1 MFTVATPT
9 ASGTP
14 APPRR
19 RIATILTSAP
29 PETPPTPTT
38 PATVVVCNHGRDD
51 LQELMELLAK
61 RGMDVRSSQSLAETR
76 RLLREVRPAVVVLN
90 PLTLVTGGIELELIE
105 ALQREDD
112 PIPVVIVVDDL
123 QLLGDAHRWQLPIRD
138 FVRKP
143 MSSSETLYRVEL
155 VLAHRRRHSTLLL
168 RQRHLE
174 GQISVD
180 FKTGLLSEQY
190 FSRILILE
198 WKRARR
204 HQDALSLLFLDID
217 DFKAVN
223 DSTEYTF
230 GDEVLRKVGE
240 TLRNTVRETDFAA
253 RIGGDE
259 FCVLLP
265 QTTPRE
271 AVQTAMRIRQRIA
284 ETVIHRGPYSRQ
296 VTVSIGID
304 AHDARSSGSP
314 ELLRS
319 RANHALKEAKRRGKN
334 HVWLYAGHNPGDNGS
349 ESGNGKAAPDLES
362 GSAEQAQG
370 S

>member
-1 MFTVATPT
+1 MTT
-9 ASGTP
+9 AH
-14 APPRR
+14 
-19 RIATILTSAP
+19 
-29 PETPPTPTT
+29 PEPDASL
-38 PATVVVCNHGRDD
+38 ATVVVCNHGRDD
-51 LQELMELLAK
+51 LRELVELLQK
-61 RGMDVRSSQSLAETR
+61 RGMDVRPSHSLAETR
-76 RLLREVRPAVVVLN
+76 RLLRDVRPAVVVLN
-90 PLTLVTGGIELELIE
+90 PLTLVTGGIELELVE
-105 ALQREDD
+105 SLQRDDD
-112 PIPVVIVVDDL
+112 PIPVVLVVDDL
-123 QLLGDAHRWQLPIRD
+123 QMLGDAHQWQLPIRD

-143 MSSSETLYRVEL
+143 MSSSETLHRVEL
-155 VLAHRRRHSTLLL
+155 ALAHRRRHSMLVM

-204 HQDALSLLFLDID
+204 HQDALSLLFLDVD
-217 DFKAVN
+217 DFKTVN

-314 ELLRS
+314 EMLRS

-334 HVWLYAGHNPGDNGS
+334 QVWLYAGHGS
-349 ESGNGKAAPDLES
+349 GTEAAAPSETIAANDRRR
-362 GSAEQAQG
+362 GDAEQAQG
-370 S
+370 N

>member
-1 MFTVATPT
+1 M
-9 ASGTP
+9 
-14 APPRR
+14 
-19 RIATILTSAP
+19 
-29 PETPPTPTT
+29 
-38 PATVVVCNHGRDD
+38 VVVCNHGRDD
-51 LQELMELLAK
+51 LQELVELLQK
-61 RGMDVRSSQSLAETR
+61 RGMDVRPSHSLAETR

-90 PLTLVTGGIELELIE
+90 PLTLVTGGIELELVE
-105 ALQREDD
+105 SLQRDDD
-112 PIPVVIVVDDL
+112 PIPVVLVVDDL
-123 QLLGDAHRWQLPIRD
+123 QMLGDAHRWQLPIRD

-143 MSSSETLYRVEL
+143 MSSSETLHRVEL
-155 VLAHRRRHSTLLL
+155 ALAHRRRHSMLVM

-204 HQDALSLLFLDID
+204 HQDALSLLFLDVD
-217 DFKAVN
+217 DFKTVN

-284 ETVIHRGPYSRQ
+284 ETVIVRGQYSRQ

-304 AHDARSSGSP
+304 AHDARSAGSP

-334 HVWLYAGHNPGDNGS
+334 QVWLYAGHATNGD
-349 ESGNGKAAPDLES
+349 
-362 GSAEQAQG
+362 GSATAEASATNDRRRADSEQSQG
-370 S
+370 G

>member
-1 MFTVATPT
+1 M
-9 ASGTP
+9 
-14 APPRR
+14 
-19 RIATILTSAP
+19 
-29 PETPPTPTT
+29 
-38 PATVVVCNHGRDD
+38 VVVCNHGRDD
-51 LQELMELLAK
+51 LQELVELLQK
-61 RGMDVRSSQSLAETR
+61 RGMDVRPSHSLAETR

-90 PLTLVTGGIELELIE
+90 PLTLVTGGIELELVE
-105 ALQREDD
+105 SLQRDDD
-112 PIPVVIVVDDL
+112 PIPVVLVVDDL
-123 QLLGDAHRWQLPIRD
+123 QMLGDAHRWQLPIRD

-143 MSSSETLYRVEL
+143 MSSSETLHRVEL
-155 VLAHRRRHSTLLL
+155 ALAHRRRHSMLVM

-204 HQDALSLLFLDID
+204 HQDALSLLFLDVD
-217 DFKAVN
+217 DFKTVN

-284 ETVIHRGPYSRQ
+284 ETVIVRGPYSRQ

-304 AHDARSSGSP
+304 AHDARSAGSP

-334 HVWLYAGHNPGDNGS
+334 QVWLYAGHATNGD
-349 ESGNGKAAPDLES
+349 
-362 GSAEQAQG
+362 GSATAEASATNDRRRADSEQSQG
-370 S
+370 G

>member
-1 MFTVATPT
+1 M
-9 ASGTP
+9 
-14 APPRR
+14 
-19 RIATILTSAP
+19 
-29 PETPPTPTT
+29 
-38 PATVVVCNHGRDD
+38 VVVCNHGRDD
-51 LQELMELLAK
+51 LQELVELLQK
-61 RGMDVRSSQSLAETR
+61 RGMDVRPSHSLAETR

-90 PLTLVTGGIELELIE
+90 PLTLVTGGIELELVE
-105 ALQREDD
+105 SLQRDDD
-112 PIPVVIVVDDL
+112 PIPVVLVVDDL
-123 QLLGDAHRWQLPIRD
+123 TMLGDAHRWQLPIRD

-143 MSSSETLYRVEL
+143 MSSSETLHRVEL
-155 VLAHRRRHSTLLL
+155 ALAHRRRHSMLVM

-204 HQDALSLLFLDID
+204 HQDALSLLFLDVD

-240 TLRNTVRETDFAA
+240 TLRNTVRETDFPA

-284 ETVIHRGPYSRQ
+284 DTVIVRGQYSRQ

-334 HVWLYAGHNPGDNGS
+334 QVWLYAGQSTNGD
-349 ESGNGKAAPDLES
+349 
-362 GSAEQAQG
+362 GSATAEASNSNDRRRTDSERSQG
-370 S
+370 G

>member
-1 MFTVATPT
+1 V
-9 ASGTP
+9 
-14 APPRR
+14 
-19 RIATILTSAP
+19 
-29 PETPPTPTT
+29 
-38 PATVVVCNHGRDD
+38 VVVCNHGRDD
-51 LQELMELLAK
+51 LQELVELLQK
-61 RGMDVRSSQSLAETR
+61 RGMDVRPSHSLAETR
-76 RLLREVRPAVVVLN
+76 RLLREVRPEVVVLN
-90 PLTLVTGGIELELIE
+90 PLTLVTGGIELELVE
-105 ALQREDD
+105 SLQRDDD
-112 PIPVVIVVDDL
+112 PIPVVLVVDDL
-123 QLLGDAHRWQLPIRD
+123 TMLGDAHRWQLPIRD

-143 MSSSETLYRVEL
+143 MSSSETLHRVEL
-155 VLAHRRRHSTLLL
+155 ALAHRRRHSMLVM

-204 HQDALSLLFLDID
+204 HQDALSLLFLDVD

-240 TLRNTVRETDFAA
+240 TLRNTVRETDFPA

-284 ETVIHRGPYSRQ
+284 DTVIVRGQYSRQ

-304 AHDARSSGSP
+304 AHDARSAGSP

-334 HVWLYAGHNPGDNGS
+334 QVWLYAGQSTNGD
-349 ESGNGKAAPDLES
+349 
-362 GSAEQAQG
+362 GSATAEASNSNDRRRADSERSQG
-370 S
+370 G

>member
-1 MFTVATPT
+1 M
-9 ASGTP
+9 TP
-14 APPRR
+14 AH
-19 RIATILTSAP
+19 
-29 PETPPTPTT
+29 PEPD
-38 PATVVVCNHGRDD
+38 AALAVVVVCNHGRDD
-51 LQELMELLAK
+51 LQELVELLQK
-61 RGMDVRSSQSLAETR
+61 RGMDVRPSHSLAETR

-90 PLTLVTGGIELELIE
+90 PLTLVTGGIELELVE
-105 ALQREDD
+105 SLQRDDD
-112 PIPVVIVVDDL
+112 PIPVVLVVDDL
-123 QLLGDAHRWQLPIRD
+123 QMLGDAHRWQLPIRD

-143 MSSSETLYRVEL
+143 MSSSETLHRVEL
-155 VLAHRRRHSTLLL
+155 ALAHRRRHSMLVM

-204 HQDALSLLFLDID
+204 HQDALSLLFLDVD
-217 DFKAVN
+217 DFKTVN

-284 ETVIHRGPYSRQ
+284 ETVIVRGQYSRQ

-304 AHDARSSGSP
+304 AHDARSAGSP

-334 HVWLYAGHNPGDNGS
+334 QVWLYAGHATNGD
-349 ESGNGKAAPDLES
+349 
-362 GSAEQAQG
+362 GSATAEASATNDRRRADSERSQG
-370 S
+370 G